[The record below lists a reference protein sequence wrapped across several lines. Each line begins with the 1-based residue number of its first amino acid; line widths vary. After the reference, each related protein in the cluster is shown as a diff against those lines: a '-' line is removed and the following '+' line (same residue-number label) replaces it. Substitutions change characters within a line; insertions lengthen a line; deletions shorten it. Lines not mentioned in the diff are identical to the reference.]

1 MPAQIAPCL
10 GETHQG
16 LCCKLYLDAL
26 EAVKVSFTAWRS
38 GLARR
43 HGIPDQDII
52 HAWENAMRIVEYEY
66 DGDER
71 LLIIGPDRS
80 GEMLELVA
88 VPADMPTR
96 IIHADQLQPNRFD
109 YLR

>member
-1 MPAQIAPCL
+1 VEIGP
-10 GETHQG
+10 
-16 LCCKLYLDAL
+16 
-26 EAVKVSFTAWRS
+26 S
-38 GLARR
+38 ARR

-52 HAWENAMRIVEYEY
+52 HAWDNAVRIVEYEY
-66 DGDER
+66 NGDQR

-88 VPADMPTR
+88 VPADTPTR
-96 IIHADQLQPNRFD
+96 IIHADRLQPNRFD